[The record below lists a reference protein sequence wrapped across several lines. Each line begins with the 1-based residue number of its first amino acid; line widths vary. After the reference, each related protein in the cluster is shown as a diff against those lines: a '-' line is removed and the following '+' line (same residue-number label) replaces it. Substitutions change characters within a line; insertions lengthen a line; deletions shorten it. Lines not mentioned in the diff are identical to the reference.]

1 MLLLCFYRIAFTGF
15 SHSGLITRQHPIV
28 SVHDDAIDLLIRLH
42 HLLVVDGRSRYS
54 VE

>member
-15 SHSGLITRQHPIV
+15 SHSDLITRQHPIV